1 LDQSWLLLLL
11 LLLLSNRAAS
21 LLCTRHRCRRM
32 AQSRL
37 LLLLLLADVLPDA
50 LQQVLNSHS
59 IAQCCC
65 IPSTRQHP
73 PLHLTQVLISPAV
86 QLCFVPR

>member
-1 LDQSWLLLLL
+1 LDQSWLLLL

-32 AQSRL
+32 AQSR